1 MLSHFLAGL
10 YALSIIYASLQPFS
24 PWIQP
29 PPGTPFFLLL
39 PAKPLRND
47 IIVNVLA
54 YIPLGFFLGLS
65 PRHARPPRRFVVA
78 MLGGLLLSFVL
89 EWLQTFLPPR
99 DANVFDLLSNT
110 AGAAVGGGIAG
121 LVAHSRRARRLILEA
136 RQRWFLP
143 GKFGDLGLAL
153 VALWLVVQVN
163 PAIPLFASMFD
174 PVTNLPPMPG
184 VNPSGTRPDVAAALV
199 EAAHSAFQLLGV
211 SLFVALLVRERR
223 LVASVV
229 LLLIMVAATV
239 KGIAAAVMLNPVV
252 VERWLRPGVAT
263 GVAVGTLLL
272 MFAIWL
278 PRPVQV
284 AVAATALLS
293 SLLST
298 LLAPEMIFTRAPLA
312 IFDWSYGQLLHFN
325 GLTHTVLLLWPI
337 AASVFLFVLAG
348 RPGWGEPG

>member
-1 MLSHFLAGL
+1 M
-10 YALSIIYASLQPFS
+10 Q
-24 PWIQP
+24 
-29 PPGTPFFLLL
+29 
-39 PAKPLRND
+39 
-47 IIVNVLA
+47 
-54 YIPLGFFLGLS
+54 
-65 PRHARPPRRFVVA
+65 
-78 MLGGLLLSFVL
+78 
-89 EWLQTFLPPR
+89 
-99 DANVFDLLSNT
+99 
-110 AGAAVGGGIAG
+110 
-121 LVAHSRRARRLILEA
+121 A

-143 GKFGDLGLAL
+143 GRFGDLGLAL

-184 VNPSGTRPDVAAALV
+184 VNPSGVRPDMAAALV

-223 LVASVV
+223 FVGVIV

-239 KGIAAAVMLNPVV
+239 KGIAAAVMLNPAV

-272 MFAIWL
+272 MIAIWL
-278 PRPVQV
+278 PRPAQV

-298 LLAPEMIFTRAPLA
+298 LLAPELIFTRAPLG

-337 AASVFLFVLAG
+337 AASAFLFALAG
-348 RPGWGEPG
+348 SPGWGQPR